1 MAEELLRSRHA
12 FGALENV
19 LDAISS
25 KKIDHYDILF
35 LKDANGKPYIG
46 WVDRDNNPVIL
57 EDEKEI
63 IVVPTLPS
71 AGETGKIYIYGSDG
85 YFWNGTEFIN
95 LCKPTDVSVLEE
107 ELKKLK
113 ANVENLDS
121 EIAKKADIKEVKSV
135 YKPIKYEITSK
146 PEGTLVDY
154 RDKEIRVM
162 CPEGTK
168 WVKQSVGS
176 TGNANMYYM
185 GFKAYAPEGAVSFK
199 EGDQGIVED
208 KMFTF
213 VDNDFAG
220 TDEFGRNYS
229 IVWLAL
235 ALYDEASDTWTYF
248 GKKSTTE
255 KFIGWTYVVEWYNE
269 NGVVINSDS
278 IRINL
283 SNENCHSSIEPYYIL
298 NVNAEVDTKIEES
311 VVEVKQYTD
320 EKIETIIECITIV
333 EF

>member
-121 EIAKKADIKEVKSV
+121 EIAKKADIKEVKAV
-135 YKPIKYEITSK
+135 YRPIKYEITSK

>member
-25 KKIDHYDILF
+25 EKIDHYDILF

-71 AGETGKIYIYGSDG
+71 TGETGKIYIYGSDG

-95 LCKPTDVSVLEE
+95 FCKPTDVSVLEE

-121 EIAKKADIKEVKSV
+121 EIAKKADIKEVKAV
-135 YKPIKYEITSK
+135 YRPIKYEITSK

-162 CPEGTK
+162 CPENTE

-199 EGDQGIVED
+199 EGDKGIIED
-208 KMFTF
+208 EMFTF

-248 GKKSTTE
+248 GKNSTTE
-255 KFIGWTYVVEWYNE
+255 KFIGWTYIVEWYNAD
-269 NGVVINSDS
+269 GVVIDSDS

-283 SNENCHSSIEPYYIL
+283 SNEKCHYSIEPYYIL
-298 NVNAEVDTKIEES
+298 NVYAEVDTKIEES
-311 VVEVKQYTD
+311 VIESKKYTD